1 MQLESEKGAAGS
13 TARPL
18 KADQHGGLI
27 DPICTPLIPDPQAQP
42 VYLHGR
48 LIGFVIEVRCG
59 GYDAVSIRTGALGRF
74 NSESAAACAI
84 LADLAGAR
92 HGFD

>member
-1 MQLESEKGAAGS
+1 MRHNEKGAAAG

-27 DPICTPLIPDPQAQP
+27 AHRCTALVRDPQAQC
-42 VYLHGR
+42 VHLHDR
-48 LIGFVIEVRCG
+48 HIGFVIEARCG
-59 GYDAVSIRTGALGRF
+59 GYDAVSIRTGSLGRY
-74 NSESAAACAI
+74 NSEHAAACAI

-92 HGFD
+92 HG